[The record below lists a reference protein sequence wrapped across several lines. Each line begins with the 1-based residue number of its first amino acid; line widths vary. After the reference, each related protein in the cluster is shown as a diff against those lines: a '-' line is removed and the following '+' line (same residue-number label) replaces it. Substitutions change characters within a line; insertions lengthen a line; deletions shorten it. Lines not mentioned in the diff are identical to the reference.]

1 MNEVIQQ
8 GYDAYL
14 AEKSEQD
21 NPYDPDFES
30 YRLWLKGYL
39 MAEKE
44 KSSDK

>member
-14 AEKSEQD
+14 AGWKEMD

-30 YRLWLKGYL
+30 YHLWLKGYL

-44 KSSDK
+44 KSSEK